1 MPNEDFTSHQT
12 IANSHNQYMVTY
24 QQPMCVNGAISS
36 EMVIETP
43 TMNQSTELNSGPSL
57 YQAMNSQTNQYD
69 NTDFILNESIIGNQT
84 TSANE
89 SESFIEGMILDLALT
104 DNKGN
109 LIVLLKRKFQIK

>member
-1 MPNEDFTSHQT
+1 
-12 IANSHNQYMVTY
+12 MVTY

-43 TMNQSTELNSGPSL
+43 TMNQSTELNSCPSL

-84 TSANE
+84 TSAKE

-104 DNKGN
+104 DNQGN
-109 LIVLLKRKFQIK
+109 LIVLLKRKCQIK